1 MTNFYFHLDVRAI
14 TNFSVFDTLEVKALI
29 RIQLCTAM
37 TVKSK
42 HTKWV
47 VCMRT
52 TNKTDKINKA
62 SVSASESLI

>member
-42 HTKWV
+42 HTK
-47 VCMRT
+47 
-52 TNKTDKINKA
+52 
-62 SVSASESLI
+62 